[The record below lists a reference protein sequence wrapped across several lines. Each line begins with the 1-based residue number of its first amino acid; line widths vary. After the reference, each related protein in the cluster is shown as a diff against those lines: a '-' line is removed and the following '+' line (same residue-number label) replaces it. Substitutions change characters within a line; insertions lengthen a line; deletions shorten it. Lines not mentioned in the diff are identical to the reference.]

1 MKPLCT
7 ERERLEGN
15 LSQRCLDV
23 ISNGRENQKI
33 KGIPLHDSL
42 EAPRDVR
49 AFEVKL
55 LDP

>member
-1 MKPLCT
+1 MAEKI
-7 ERERLEGN
+7 R
-15 LSQRCLDV
+15 
-23 ISNGRENQKI
+23 KI

-55 LDP
+55 LDPREKRRSGVMETGIYIA